1 MSEIIPCP
9 YCEGSGYIE
18 VVSVETEDEEEE
30 TL

>member
-1 MSEIIPCP
+1 MAELIDCP

-18 VVSVETEDEEEE
+18 VVSVETKDEQED